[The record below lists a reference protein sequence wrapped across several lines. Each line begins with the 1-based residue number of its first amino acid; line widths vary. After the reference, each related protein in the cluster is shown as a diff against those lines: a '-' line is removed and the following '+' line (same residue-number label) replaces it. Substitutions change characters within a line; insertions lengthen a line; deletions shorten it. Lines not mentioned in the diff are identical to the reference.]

1 MSLKMT
7 GGREAI
13 RYSEAFKLQA
23 VQELESKG
31 LSFDSVRRKYGV
43 KGTWTVQRWVHKYG
57 NGTRG
62 KVVRVEKP
70 EEIGELAR
78 LKQRVRL
85 LEGAL
90 ADSNLDL
97 ALERAYVRLACERAG
112 IQDVEDF
119 KKKAD
124 GLPRTKPY
132 RRRESCA
139 G

>member
-1 MSLKMT
+1 MSLKMA
-7 GGREAI
+7 GAREAI

-31 LSFDSVRRKYGV
+31 LSFESVRRKYGV

-70 EEIGELAR
+70 EEISELAR

-112 IQDVEDF
+112 IQDVEEF

-124 GLPRTKPY
+124 GPPRTKP
-132 RRRESCA
+132 
-139 G
+139 

>member
-1 MSLKMT
+1 MAQKRV
-7 GGREAI
+7 GANFGI
-13 RYSEAFKLQA
+13 RYSEAFKMA
-23 VQELESKG
+23 VVHELEENDLPFSHVQK
-31 LSFDSVRRKYGV
+31 KYGIKSDATV
-43 KGTWTVQRWVHKYG
+43 PAWTRKYG

-70 EEIGELAR
+70 EEISELAR
-78 LKQRVRL
+78 LKKRVRL

-112 IQDVEDF
+112 IQDVEEF

-124 GLPRTKPY
+124 GAPRVKP
-132 RRRESCA
+132 
-139 G
+139 

>member
-124 GLPRTKPY
+124 GLPRTKP
-132 RRRESCA
+132 
-139 G
+139 

>member
-1 MSLKMT
+1 MSLKT
-7 GGREAI
+7 GAGRETI

-31 LSFDSVRRKYGV
+31 LSFESVRRKYGV
-43 KGTWTVQRWVHKYG
+43 KGTWTVQRWVHRYG

-70 EEIGELAR
+70 EEMNELAR
-78 LKQRVRL
+78 LKKRVRL
-85 LEGAL
+85 LEGVL

-112 IQDVEDF
+112 IQDVEEF

-124 GLPRTKPY
+124 GAPRAKP
-132 RRRESCA
+132 
-139 G
+139 

>member
-1 MSLKMT
+1 MD

-23 VQELESKG
+23 VEELESKG

-70 EEIGELAR
+70 EEISELAR

-112 IQDVEDF
+112 IQDVEEF

-124 GLPRTKPY
+124 GPPRTKP
-132 RRRESCA
+132 
-139 G
+139 

>member
-1 MSLKMT
+1 
-7 GGREAI
+7 
-13 RYSEAFKLQA
+13 LQ
-23 VQELESKG
+23 SKG
-31 LSFDSVRRKYGV
+31 LSFEAVRRKYGV

-70 EEIGELAR
+70 EEISELAR

-112 IQDVEDF
+112 IQDVEEF

-124 GLPRTKPY
+124 GAPRTKP
-132 RRRESCA
+132 
-139 G
+139 